1 MLKRKLTQ
9 RGDTLVE
16 VLIAIAIL
24 SFVLA
29 SSYAVTSRAIRL
41 GQSARERAQGV
52 AFVSQQ
58 AEIIQSYASRDWDS
72 FINEVDAVPGVTGH
86 FELDTWEPAPGEL
99 TIPASFQNAAAD
111 YRLSYTR
118 DIDNTPGPV
127 VEVRQV
133 IFTIKS
139 TWVPS
144 QSIGVDALGDPI
156 RESTT
161 VVIKVSPS
169 RISE

>member
-1 MLKRKLTQ
+1 MLKTKLTQ

-58 AEIIQSYASRDWDS
+58 AEIIQSYASRDWDN
-72 FINEVDAVPGVTGH
+72 FIDEVENVAGTSGH
-86 FELDTWEPAPGEL
+86 FKLDTWRPDTGEL
-99 TIPASFQNAAAD
+99 TIPASFQSAAAD
-111 YRLSYTR
+111 YKVSYTR
-118 DIDNTPGPV
+118 DIETVLG
-127 VEVRQV
+127 EVRQV
-133 IFTIKS
+133 TFTIKS
-139 TWVPS
+139 TWVPI

-169 RISE
+169 RVSE

>member
-1 MLKRKLTQ
+1 MLKTKLTQ

-58 AEIIQSYASRDWDS
+58 AEIIQSYASRDWDN
-72 FINEVDAVPGVTGH
+72 FINEVQAVPGVTGH
-86 FELDTWEPAPGEL
+86 FELDTWEPAPAEL

-111 YRLSYTR
+111 YKVSYAR
-118 DIDNTPGPV
+118 DIDIVSGD
-127 VEVRQV
+127 VRQV
-133 IFTIKS
+133 IFKIKS
-139 TWVPS
+139 TWVPI
-144 QSIGVDALGDPI
+144 QSIGVDAAGDPI

>member
-1 MLKRKLTQ
+1 MLKTKLTQ

-72 FINEVDAVPGVTGH
+72 FIDDVDDPALATGH
-86 FELDTWEPAPGEL
+86 FKLDTWEPATGEL
-99 TIPASFQNAAAD
+99 TIPASFQSAAAD
-111 YRLSYTR
+111 YKVSYTR
-118 DIDNTPGPV
+118 DIDNTPAP

-144 QSIGVDALGDPI
+144 QSIGVDAVGDPI

>member
-1 MLKRKLTQ
+1 MLKTKLTQ

-24 SFVLA
+24 SFVLT

-58 AEIIQSYASRDWDS
+58 AEIIKSYASRDWDN
-72 FINEVDAVPGVTGH
+72 FIDEVDTAGTSGH
-86 FELDTWEPAPGEL
+86 FNLDTWKPATGEL
-99 TIPASFQNAAAD
+99 AIPASFQSAAAD
-111 YRLSYTR
+111 YKVSYTS
-118 DIDNTPGPV
+118 DIERVAG
-127 VEVRQV
+127 EVRQV
-133 IFTIKS
+133 TFTIKS
-139 TWVPS
+139 TWVPI
-144 QSIGVDALGDPI
+144 QSIGVDAVGDPI

-169 RISE
+169 RVSE